1 MALPVRLAR
10 YQSLLDLL
18 VEAALREMD
27 GEAAGAPSGEG
38 CAPVVDPQ
46 PNFQR
51 APESEDS

>member
-27 GEAAGAPSGEG
+27 GEARPQSETDDISPPAAPADAGASSDVEP
-38 CAPVVDPQ
+38 
-46 PNFQR
+46 
-51 APESEDS
+51 